1 MKKTELP
8 IQSKVPIKNGK
19 NSAYALAVCTGGQ
32 KWLICLPKSDR
43 N

>member
-1 MKKTELP
+1 MTELG
-8 IQSKVPIKNGK
+8 IQSQVKNEQF
-19 NSAYALAVCTGGQ
+19 SAYAIYSGGQ